1 MQRMPPTL
9 RRGGPGWAA
18 QQIVRE
24 LLGCGNPISVWRS
37 SSPSSGSC
45 SPVSGPIPIIVPLG
59 AVSVVLS
66 VWLSRRLGI
75 VDRLEH
81 PLSRLAAA
89 LRYWPWLL
97 IQILRSSTQVARHV
111 LSPTLNIKPRI
122 VRLPMTQQTDLGR
135 ATLANSITLT
145 PGTTSIHVR
154 QNEIWFYALD
164 EDSALD
170 TLSGE
175 MDRRVRQFE
184 GGKP

>member
-1 MQRMPPTL
+1 
-9 RRGGPGWAA
+9 
-18 QQIVRE
+18 VRKSDLSLALVLAIIW
-24 LLGCGNPISVWRS
+24 LLF
-37 SSPSSGSC
+37 SGLWTH
-45 SPVSGPIPIIVPLG
+45 PIIVPLG
-59 AVSVVLS
+59 AASVVLS